1 MQSIYSKINASEGY
15 ECIELEKDCLKLSN
29 LLYFM
34 GDRLENIGIKADL
47 SDAAR
52 KEVYNKAYLNN
63 QVKDV
68 EKKNKTT
75 VAECQ
80 AVAEEASKYET
91 VVNSIYER
99 AYKIIKYKIDAA
111 NKLIDVIR
119 KVITKRMN
127 DDTVNY
133 QLSRVSNSSY

>member
-1 MQSIYSKINASEGY
+1 
-15 ECIELEKDCLKLSN
+15 
-29 LLYFM
+29 M

-91 VVNSIYER
+91 IVNSIYER